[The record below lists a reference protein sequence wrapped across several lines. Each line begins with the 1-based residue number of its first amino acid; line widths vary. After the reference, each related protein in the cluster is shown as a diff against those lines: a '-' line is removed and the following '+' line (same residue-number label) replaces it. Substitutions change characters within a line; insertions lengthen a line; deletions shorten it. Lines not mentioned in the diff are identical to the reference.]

1 MKNLTINLIST
12 IILISFFLSGCNNT
26 KKQEETGFEPNPVTL
41 EKQKVETLKIG
52 EKAPDF
58 TLPGVSGEMVSL
70 SDFEQAEVLVVAFT
84 CNHCPTA
91 QAYEDRLIEFTKD
104 YKDKGVAVIAI
115 SPNSPLALLPQECS
129 YSDMGD
135 TYAEMKVR
143 AKEKGY
149 NFPYLYDGDNHEVS
163 IKYGP
168 VTTPHLFVFDKNRA
182 LKYKGR
188 FDGNEKP
195 GTGNAEDL
203 RKAVDQTLAG
213 KEVTNPVTK
222 TFGCSVKWSW
232 KNEWTKQVNK
242 EWKEKPV
249 SLETID
255 EQKLGEIMENN
266 SENLRLINI
275 WATWC
280 TPCVLELPDIIQLQ
294 RIYGNRDFE
303 LVTVSSDKIKN
314 KDKSLELLKKHHA
327 SNKNYIFNNDDKYK
341 LIEGVDP
348 EWQGSIPYTI
358 LIEPGGEIVYRHQG
372 TVDLYELKKAIVE
385 HPMVGRYY

>member
-1 MKNLTINLIST
+1 LLI
-12 IILISFFLSGCNNT
+12 GCNNE
-26 KKQEETGFEPNPVTL
+26 KKQEKETFDPNPVTL

-58 TLPGVSGEMVSL
+58 TLPGVNGEMVSL
-70 SDFEQAEVLVVAFT
+70 SHFDQAEVLVVVFT

-91 QAYEDRLIEFTKD
+91 QAYEDRLIAFTND
-104 YKDKGVAVIAI
+104 YKNKSVAVVAI
-115 SPNSPLALLPQECS
+115 SPNSPFALLPQECS

-135 TYAEMKVR
+135 TYADMRVR

-149 NFPYLYDGDNHEVS
+149 NFPYLYDGDNHAVS

-168 VTTPHLFVFDKNRA
+168 VTTPHLFVFDKNRL
-182 LKYKGR
+182 LKYNGR
-188 FDGNEKP
+188 FDGSEKP

-203 RKAVDQTLAG
+203 RKAVDQVIAG

-232 KNEWTKQVNK
+232 KNEWTKKVNK

-249 SLETID
+249 SIETID
-255 EQKLGEIMENN
+255 EQRLSEIMKNDT
-266 SENLRLINI
+266 ENLRLVNI

-280 TPCVLELPDIIQLQ
+280 TPCVLELPDIIETH
-294 RIYGNRDFE
+294 RIYRNRDFE
-303 LVTVSSDKIKN
+303 LVTVSADKMKN
-314 KDKSLELLKKHHA
+314 KDKSLEILQKHHA
-327 SNKNYIFNNDDKYK
+327 SNENYIFSNDDKYE
-341 LIEGVDP
+341 LIELVDP

-358 LIEPGGEIVYRHQG
+358 LIEPGGKIVYRHQG
-372 TVDLYELKKAIVE
+372 TVDLHELKKTIVE
-385 HPMVGRYY
+385 HPMMGRYY